1 MGHLAG
7 KDGTKTHGLLRVII
21 TANRHILSP
30 GQVWGWQPLII
41 THPKTSA
48 CPAVLL
54 CSAWSPAFHPAG
66 LLAAWAAGPTGWEF
80 ISLLQNGG
88 RLCRPEKAWGELAP
102 GLCPVRWDW
111 QRSCWCCWL
120 SRPSRGRRLRAF
132 PWWAVGLEQ
141 GMPAFCYFHPA
152 WCQLLQKAGTTCF
165 HVNSALGSRG
175 LSKINLEIALPLALT
190 EGRPPFP
197 SLRFSFAE

>member
-54 CSAWSPAFHPAG
+54 CSAWNPAFHPAG
-66 LLAAWAAGPTGWEF
+66 LLAAWAAGPTGWLGVYLPSAEWWPPLPPREGVGGAGTWALPC
-80 ISLLQNGG
+80 SLGLA
-88 RLCRPEKAWGELAP
+88 EELLVLLVVQAKPRAEAEGLPLVGSGPGAGDAGFLLLPSSLVPAP
-102 GLCPVRWDW
+102 AKSRDDLFSCQLCPR
-111 QRSCWCCWL
+111 
-120 SRPSRGRRLRAF
+120 
-132 PWWAVGLEQ
+132 
-141 GMPAFCYFHPA
+141 
-152 WCQLLQKAGTTCF
+152 
-165 HVNSALGSRG
+165 
-175 LSKINLEIALPLALT
+175 
-190 EGRPPFP
+190 
-197 SLRFSFAE
+197 